1 MKIEKNLSKGTL
13 HFSKQIARWFCSFLP
28 FQVRYGKDFLKM
40 SKQLEVSERWSI
52 EKLEDYQNRCL
63 SKLINHAYQNV
74 PYYHKLFN
82 KHGILP
88 GNIKTTHNLKII
100 PPLSKDDLRNNFKDL
115 IATNMK
121 NKELICKSTSGT
133 SGRPVH
139 FYLERRQKQYL
150 YGSPFRWRH
159 FRWGGYGLEDKCA
172 TLYNWR
178 IPPKTNGQR
187 RLFYYDPMRRLLIL
201 STYDMTRKNI
211 RQYAE
216 ALQKHNPEFLHGFPS
231 ALEMMAKYL
240 REQIIAPPITP
251 KAIFTQSEVVY
262 PWQRRLIEQYFGC
275 EIYDW
280 YGMEERA
287 IAASECE
294 LHSDY
299 HIFSEYCVVEVL
311 GEGKNVV
318 GEEGELISTPL
329 DNYAMPLLRYKTGDL
344 GTLVNEKCACGRT
357 LPLMRLSGGRDRN
370 FVVTKSD
377 SLISVTIVDIPNAT
391 KNIEQFQFVQEEVGT
406 VTLKVL
412 RKDSFSDEDLNL
424 IKKDLKEKF
433 GNMIEVRIKF
443 VERMDRTSRGKLPL
457 LVQKLNFDKDL
468 YPV

>member
-1 MKIEKNLSKGTL
+1 MKIDNNLCRETLYLSKQT
-13 HFSKQIARWFCSFLP
+13 ARWFYSFLP
-28 FQVRYGKDFLKM
+28 LQIRYGTDFLNM
-40 SKQLEVSERWSI
+40 SKQLEISERWSI
-52 EKLEDYQNRCL
+52 EKLADYQNQCL
-63 SKLINHAYQNV
+63 RKLINHAYKNV
-74 PYYHKLFN
+74 PYYHSMFK
-82 KHGILP
+82 KYGILP
-88 GNIKTTHNLKII
+88 TDIKTINNLEII
-100 PPLSKDDLRNNFKDL
+100 PPLSKDDLRNNFKKL

-121 NKELICKSTSGT
+121 NSELICKSTSGT

-159 FRWGGYGLEDKCA
+159 FRWGGYEPNNRCA

-178 IPPKTNGQR
+178 IPAKTSGQR

-201 STYDMTRKNI
+201 STYDMARKNI
-211 RQYAE
+211 HQYAE

-231 ALEMMAKYL
+231 AIEMMVKYL
-240 REQIIAPPITP
+240 REQIVPPPIKP
-251 KAIFTQSEVVY
+251 RAIFTQSEIVY
-262 PWQRRLIEQYFGC
+262 PWQRILIEQYFGC
-275 EIYDW
+275 KIYDW

-294 LHSDY
+294 FHTDY
-299 HIFSEYCVVEVL
+299 HIFSEFCIVEVL
-311 GEGKNVV
+311 REGKNVI

-344 GTLVNEKCACGRT
+344 GMLVNEKCACGRT

-370 FVVTKSD
+370 FVVTKSE

-391 KNIEQFQFVQEEVGT
+391 KNIEQFQFVQDEVGT
-406 VTLKVL
+406 VTLKIL
-412 RKDSFSDEDLNL
+412 RKDSFSEEDLDL

-433 GNMIEVRIKF
+433 GDMIKVRIKF

-457 LVQKLNFDKDL
+457 LVQKLKFDKDL